1 MEIRN
6 VSSFQSQVDILVG
19 GSMKI
24 TVVMMVSVF
33 SRAQYVIDDIDTLIL
48 LGLNL
53 SNYLAKGFK

>member
-1 MEIRN
+1 M
-6 VSSFQSQVDILVG
+6 SSFQSQVDILLG
-19 GSMKI
+19 GNMRI
-24 TVVMMVSVF
+24 TVVMMVPVF